1 MKSLP
6 SLPGRAAKLQSAS
19 VLCEGE
25 LWEESGNRRDLFVG
39 VLGNLTEEGAGG
51 QTVSMLKW
59 GEGFSF
65 CLRGRVD
72 AKLEFTQRLHS
83 AAVLTAA

>member
-6 SLPGRAAKLQSAS
+6 SLHGRAAKLQSAS

-39 VLGNLTEEGAGG
+39 VPGNLTEEGAGG
-51 QTVSMLKW
+51 SDSLYAEVGQGLLFLP
-59 GEGFSF
+59 EGTGG
-65 CLRGRVD
+65 C
-72 AKLEFTQRLHS
+72 
-83 AAVLTAA
+83 